1 VAAGFL
7 LVPWTSRAVA
17 QDPGS
22 GSPGSSPQKPPA
34 ASSPAASP
42 GDGRAELLSGLDR
55 FHISGNADLEFLYG
69 QSNSFASGTR
79 FLIDNARVYLDV
91 DLARE
96 VTLGSGLLAQEASF
110 YIEGDLYREARFTG
124 TVGSLYLRVDGVG
137 GVREINLKF
146 GRFLVPFGE
155 EYLRFSEGRPENP
168 LLSFSVAAP
177 YGWDD
182 GILAFGAL
190 FEDQVRYFFALSS
203 GDAYFNQG
211 SGTGVSVEGKLT
223 VRPAPWIELS
233 VSGLHINRIGTA
245 AHPAQ
250 SALEWSGENLRP
262 LGYGSA
268 VPSFQEGA
276 VIPPDPDGRL
286 RDLAAW
292 EGDLVLH
299 APEWGRLWL
308 GYGGVDVHSGGSSL
322 YDRSLRYAVVEA
334 VFEMRALAGDLE
346 PFYLAARWSVIGTF
360 DSARGYL
367 LGGLNAGDALG
378 WNTERVTEVSVGV
391 GFRMTSNI
399 VLKVEASSF
408 DFDLVRGVTPDLK
421 SAATHRNY
429 AGVGVSVH
437 F

>member
-1 VAAGFL
+1 V
-7 LVPWTSRAVA
+7 
-17 QDPGS
+17 
-22 GSPGSSPQKPPA
+22 SSPRPS
-34 ASSPAASP
+34 ASSGQGAPA
-42 GDGRAELLSGLDR
+42 GDARGELPSTLDR
-55 FHISGNADLEFLYG
+55 FHLSGNADLEFIYG
-69 QSNSFASGTR
+69 QSNAFASGTR

-124 TVGSLYLRVDGVG
+124 TVGSLYLRLDGLG
-137 GVREINLKF
+137 GVREINVKL

-155 EYLRFSEGRPENP
+155 EYRRFSEGRPENP

-177 YGWDD
+177 YGWDQ
-182 GILAFGAL
+182 GILAFGPL
-190 FEDQVRYFFALSS
+190 FEDEVRYFLAVTS

-211 SGTGVSVEGKLT
+211 SGAGVSVDGKLT

-233 VSGLHINRIGTA
+233 VSGLHVNRMGTP

-268 VPSFQEGA
+268 VPSFQDGA
-276 VIPPDPDGRL
+276 VLPPDPDARL
-286 RDLAAW
+286 RDVGAW

-299 APEWGRLWL
+299 AEEWGRLWL
-308 GYGGVDVHSGGSSL
+308 GYGGVQIHSGGSSL

-334 VFEMRALAGDLE
+334 LFEMRALAGDLE

-360 DSARGYL
+360 DSGRGYL
-367 LGGLNAGDALG
+367 LGGLNAGDSLG
-378 WNTERVTEVSVGV
+378 WNTERVTELSVGA
-391 GFRMTSNI
+391 GFRMTSTI
-399 VLKVEASSF
+399 VFKIEASSF

-421 SAATHRNY
+421 SGATHRNY